1 MVLSESG
8 RAAGEGTAAR
18 PGRQPLG
25 SGEAM
30 EGDRLP
36 TLGFDQRASDQP
48 TALGFHQRYE
58 RFDWQRWESNSQIS
72 ETLSEPDTFTEYT
85 LDSEDTSV
93 SSTRAST
100 SATGTTGSV
109 PRRAVRALSAVVR
122 GGRSPSLLHGAP
134 PGYRGRSVTRRERH
148 VPGAALRHRRPT
160 HTPNGRRGMTPP
172 RTLSG
177 PRLQRLQSHSAMAG
191 STFAGFLAHEI
202 TRVGEEQVEGV
213 T

>member
-8 RAAGEGTAAR
+8 RVAGEGTTAR

-25 SGEAM
+25 SRVQLDGGEAM
-30 EGDRLP
+30 EGRHLP
-36 TLGFDQRASDQP
+36 TLGF
-48 TALGFHQRYE
+48 HERYE
-58 RFDWQRWESNSQIS
+58 RLDWQRWESNSQIS

-100 SATGTTGSV
+100 SATGTTSSV

-160 HTPNGRRGMTPP
+160 HTPSRRMTPP

>member
-1 MVLSESG
+1 MVLSERS
-8 RAAGEGTAAR
+8 RAIQGEGTAAR
-18 PGRQPLG
+18 PGRQMLG
-25 SGEAM
+25 GAPGGVEAM
-30 EGDRLP
+30 EVPHQLAPRLVAP
-36 TLGFDQRASDQP
+36 RLD
-48 TALGFHQRYE
+48 E
-58 RFDWQRWESNSQIS
+58 RLDWQRWESNSQIS

-109 PRRAVRALSAVVR
+109 PRRAVVRALSAVVR
-122 GGRSPSLLHGAP
+122 GSRSPSLIGAP

-160 HTPNGRRGMTPP
+160 HTPSRRMTPP

-213 T
+213 H